1 MPGSKLKQWRPHYRA
16 FLMCLYRSWKIDSQ
30 LFIFVLISEQNSEHE
45 HTWNYFSYL
54 NFKMIQFF
62 IFSKYRTNAETTKN
76 NNILITNAP
85 ILLCYVGTCI
95 RIYGAIFDTDSGK
108 ECEKAK
114 KNRSGN
120 NILGAHFLLF
130 SYLFTCIGTFKFEWD
145 EMLHWGNF

>member
-1 MPGSKLKQWRPHYRA
+1 
-16 FLMCLYRSWKIDSQ
+16 
-30 LFIFVLISEQNSEHE
+30 
-45 HTWNYFSYL
+45 
-54 NFKMIQFF
+54 MIQFF

-114 KNRSGN
+114 KIEAATISWV
-120 NILGAHFLLF
+120 AHFLLF
-130 SYLFTCIGTFKFEWD
+130 SYLFTCIGTFKFVKED
-145 EMLHWGNF
+145 QNGMRYCTEGIFKEDFRKKKSGNWRLIDDKNVVLSWQILIS